1 MLGKGKHS
9 VPRRIVQQKIEFISM
24 SFLPGILIIITFGVF
39 AGLMMSRK
47 MPALLALPCM
57 AVVIAVISGGFYD
70 WPVAAEPV
78 VSKSIF
84 GRVMM
89 QIVGDSW
96 NSWLT
101 ENNAFIQFISET
113 VLTAGAAKLAKAE
126 AMLKQGDK

>member
-70 WPVAAEPV
+70 WPVAA
-78 VSKSIF
+78 
-84 GRVMM
+84 
-89 QIVGDSW
+89 D
-96 NSWLT
+96 
-101 ENNAFIQFISET
+101 
-113 VLTAGAAKLAKAE
+113 AA
-126 AMLKQGDK
+126 QS